1 MPLAAARK
9 LQKVSREKMMSR
21 LVLTGAVAFAAAGLL
36 VLPSQAEAKTLR
48 WSSQGDIA
56 TMDPYA
62 HTESFTSNMQHH
74 IYDPLVRRNKELQIE
89 PALATSWTIEA
100 PDRWRFK
107 LRQGVKFHDG
117 RPFTADDVV
126 ASVARLLDPAARAR
140 GNLSNVKEAVKV
152 DDFTVDFVLNGPYP
166 LLLNDLSGIFIM
178 SKGWLEANNALK
190 PGNTTTG
197 VTTFASTNA
206 NGTGP
211 FVLETYQPDNR
222 TVMNVNPNW
231 WDKPVHNITRIEFR
245 PIKSDAT
252 RVAAL
257 LSGEIDMMAPAPLQ
271 DLARIGGADGFK
283 VVEEPSLRLIFLGL
297 NHRAELQAEPGK
309 PNPMKDKRVRQALW
323 HAIDLDT
330 IHRRVMR
337 AKSRNVGT
345 MVAPPIPGYSAA
357 LDQPLPF
364 NVDTAKK
371 LLTEAGYPNG
381 FKTKLNCSNDRY
393 IADEQ
398 TCVAIAAMWTRAG
411 ITVDLKT
418 ESRATYFPLVDK
430 GETDVYILGWA
441 TLPPMDS
448 YSVASALLH
457 TKSGALGGNN
467 PNGLSDPRLDDLT
480 KKAAVELDEPKR
492 RAFLTEALKI
502 TRDEAYFIPLHQQP
516 VAWAMKKNIE
526 VPVFADE
533 YVRLWFAT
541 VN

>member
-1 MPLAAARK
+1 MGMRGAALLAGAAWLAATG
-9 LQKVSREKMMSR
+9 
-21 LVLTGAVAFAAAGLL
+21 LVGL
-36 VLPSQAEAKTLR
+36 PAEAKTLR

-62 HTESFTSNMQHH
+62 HTESFTSNMHHH
-74 IYDPLVRRNKELQIE
+74 IYDPLVRRNKGLQIE

-107 LRQGVKFHDG
+107 LRQGVKFHNG
-117 RPFTADDVV
+117 NAFTADDVV
-126 ASVARLLDPAARAR
+126 ASVTRLLDPAARAR
-140 GNLSNVKEAVKV
+140 GNLSNVKQAVKI

-178 SKGWLEANNALK
+178 DKEWLEANNALK

-197 VTTFASTNA
+197 ATTFASTNA

-211 FVLETYQPDNR
+211 FMLESYQPDNR
-222 TVMNVNPNW
+222 TIMNVNPSW
-231 WDKPVHNITRIEFR
+231 WDKDSAQHNVTRIEFR

-297 NHRAELQAEPGK
+297 NHRAELQGDPGK
-309 PNPMKDKRVRQALW
+309 PNPMKDRRVRQALW

-337 AKSRNVGT
+337 AKSRTVGT
-345 MVAPPIPGYSAA
+345 MVAPPIPGYSAD
-357 LDQPLPF
+357 LDKPLPF
-364 NVDTAKK
+364 NVDQAKS
-371 LLTEAGYPNG
+371 LLSEAGFPNG

-411 ITVDLKT
+411 VQVELKT

-430 GETDVYILGWA
+430 GESDAYILGWA

-457 TKSGALGGNN
+457 SKSGAFGGNN

-480 KKAAVELDEPKR
+480 KKAAVELDETKR
-492 RAFLTEALKI
+492 RGLLTEALKI
-502 TRDEAYFIPLHQQP
+502 VKDEAYFIPLHQQP
-516 VAWAMKKNIE
+516 VAWAMKKNID

-533 YVRLWFAT
+533 YVRLWFAK

>member
-1 MPLAAARK
+1 MTKFSLQGMTGLLATG
-9 LQKVSREKMMSR
+9 LI
-21 LVLTGAVAFAAAGLL
+21 VLGTGA
-36 VLPSQAEAKTLR
+36 SDAKTLR

-62 HTESFTSNMQHH
+62 HTESFTSNMHHH
-74 IYDPLVRRNKELQIE
+74 IYDPLVRRNKDLQIE
-89 PALATSWTIEA
+89 PALATSWSVEA

-107 LRQGVKFHDG
+107 LRPGVKFHNG
-117 RPFTADDVV
+117 AAFTADDVV
-126 ASVARLLDPAARAR
+126 ASITRLIHPGSRAK
-140 GNLSNVKEAVKV
+140 GNLSNVTKAEKV
-152 DDFTVDFVLNGPYP
+152 DDLTVDITLNGPYP
-166 LLLNDLSGIFIM
+166 LLLNDLSGVFIM
-178 SKGWLEANNALK
+178 SKSWLETNNAVI

-211 FVLETYQPDNR
+211 FVLESYQPDNR
-222 TVMNVNPNW
+222 TTMNVNPNW
-231 WDKPVHNITRIEFR
+231 WDKPAHNVTRIEFR

-271 DLARIGGADGFK
+271 DLARISGADGFK

-297 NHRAELQAEPGK
+297 NHRAELQGDPGK

-345 MVAPPIPGYSAA
+345 MVAPPIPGYSA
-357 LDQPLPF
+357 DIDKPLPF

-371 LLTEAGYPNG
+371 LLSDAGFPNG

-411 ITVDLKT
+411 VTVDLKT

-430 GETDVYILGWA
+430 GESDAYILGWA

-457 TKSGALGGNN
+457 SKTGAFGGNN
-467 PNGLSDPRLDDLT
+467 PNGLADPRLDDFT
-480 KKAAVELDEPKR
+480 KKAAVELDETKR

>member
-1 MPLAAARK
+1 MSKLRMLGLAKLGLAGIAAS
-9 LQKVSREKMMSR
+9 L
-21 LVLTGAVAFAAAGLL
+21 LGATA
-36 VLPSQAEAKTLR
+36 QAKTLR

-74 IYDPLVRRNKELQIE
+74 IYDPLVRRNRELQIE
-89 PALATSWTIEA
+89 PALATSWEIVA

-107 LRQGVKFHDG
+107 LRQGVKFHNG
-117 RPFTADDVV
+117 NAFTADDVV
-126 ASVARLLDPAARAR
+126 ASIARLLDPTARAK
-140 GNLSNVKEAVKV
+140 GNLSNVTRAEKV
-152 DDFTVDFVLNGPYP
+152 DDFTVDFVLTGPYP
-166 LLLNDLSGIFIM
+166 LLLNDLSGIFILDKEWM
-178 SKGWLEANNALK
+178 EANNALK

-211 FVLETYQPDNR
+211 FILESYQPDNR

-231 WDKPVHNITRIEFR
+231 WDKANAKHNLTRIEFR

-297 NHRAELQAEPGK
+297 NHRASLQADPGK

-337 AKSRNVGT
+337 GKSRTVGT
-345 MVAPPIPGYSAA
+345 MVAPPIPGYAA
-357 LDQPLPF
+357 DLDKPLAF
-364 NVDTAKK
+364 NVDQAKK
-371 LLTEAGYPNG
+371 LLADAGFPNG

-411 ITVDLKT
+411 VQVDLKT

-430 GETDVYILGWA
+430 GESDAYILGWA
-441 TLPPMDS
+441 TLPPMDA
-448 YSVASALLH
+448 YSVLSAILH
-457 TKSGALGGNN
+457 TKTGAFGGNN

-480 KKAAVELDEPKR
+480 KKAAVELDETKR
-492 RAFLTEALKI
+492 RAMMVEAFKI
-502 TRDEAYFIPLHQQP
+502 VRDEAYFIPLHQQP
-516 VAWAMKKNIE
+516 VAWAMKKTIE

>member
-1 MPLAAARK
+1 MRASLLLAGVA
-9 LQKVSREKMMSR
+9 L
-21 LVLTGAVAFAAAGLL
+21 AFAGA
-36 VLPSQAEAKTLR
+36 AEAKTLR

-62 HTESFTSNMQHH
+62 HTESFTSNMHHH
-74 IYDPLVRRNKELQIE
+74 IYDPLVRRNRDLQIE

-107 LRQGVKFHDG
+107 LRQGVKFHNG
-117 RPFTADDVV
+117 NAFTADDVV
-126 ASVARLLDPAARAR
+126 ASVTRLLDPGARAR
-140 GNLSNVKEAVKV
+140 GNLSNVTKAEKI
-152 DDFTVDFVLNGPYP
+152 DDFTVDFHLRGPYP

-178 SKGWLEANNALK
+178 DREWLETNNALK

-197 VTTFASTNA
+197 VATHASTNA

-211 FVLETYQPDNR
+211 FVLESYQPDNR
-222 TVMNVNPNW
+222 TIMNVNPNW
-231 WDKPVHNITRIEFR
+231 WDKASAGHNLTRIEFR

-297 NHRAELQAEPGK
+297 NHRDTLQADPTK

-323 HAIDLDT
+323 HAIDLDS

-337 AKSRNVGT
+337 AKSRTVGT
-345 MVAPPIPGYSAA
+345 MVAPPIPGYAA
-357 LDQPLPF
+357 DLDKPLPF
-364 NVDTAKK
+364 NVDRAKS
-371 LLTEAGYPNG
+371 LLTEAGFPNG
-381 FKTKLNCSNDRY
+381 FRTKLNCSNDRY

-411 ITVDLKT
+411 VTVDLKT

-441 TLPPMDS
+441 TLPPMDG

-457 TKSGALGGNN
+457 SRSGAFGGNN
-467 PNGLSDPRLDDLT
+467 PNGLADPRLDDLT

-492 RAFLTEALKI
+492 RALLTEALRI
-502 TRDEAYFIPLHQQP
+502 VRDEAYFIPLHQQP

-533 YVRLWFAT
+533 YVRLWFAK

>member
-1 MPLAAARK
+1 
-9 LQKVSREKMMSR
+9 MSR
-21 LVLTGAVAFAAAGLL
+21 ISLTGSRAKFAGSMLVAGCMVATIAA
-36 VLPSQAEAKTLR
+36 AEAKTLR

-62 HTESFTSNMQHH
+62 HTESFTSNMHHH
-74 IYDPLVRRNKELQIE
+74 IYDPLVRRNKDLQIE
-89 PALATSWTIEA
+89 PALATSWKIIE
-100 PDRWRFK
+100 PTRWRFT
-107 LRQGVKFHDG
+107 LRQGVKFHNG
-117 RPFTADDVV
+117 NAFTADDVV
-126 ASVARLLDPAARAR
+126 ASITRLTHPGARAR
-140 GNLSNVKEAVKV
+140 GNLSNVTRAEKV
-152 DDFTVDFVLNGPYP
+152 DDFTVDFVLTGPYP

-178 SKGWLEANNALK
+178 NKAWLEANNAVT

-197 VTTFASTNA
+197 TVTFASTNA

-211 FVLETYQPDNR
+211 FILESYQPDNR
-222 TVMNVNPNW
+222 TTMNVNPNW
-231 WDKPVHNITRIEFR
+231 WDKPAHNLTRIEFR

-271 DLARIGGADGFK
+271 DLGRIGSADGFK
-283 VVEEPSLRLIFLGL
+283 VSEEPSLRLIFLGL
-297 NHRAELQAEPGK
+297 NHRAELQGDPGK
-309 PNPMKDKRVRQALW
+309 PNPMKDLRVRQALW
-323 HAIDLDT
+323 HAVDLDS

-337 AKSRNVGT
+337 GKSRTVGT
-345 MVAPPIPGYSAA
+345 MVAPPIPGYAA
-357 LDQPLPF
+357 DLDKPLGF
-364 NVDTAKK
+364 DVDKAKK
-371 LLTEAGYPNG
+371 LLADAGFPNG

-398 TCVAIAAMWTRAG
+398 TCVAIAAMWTRIG
-411 ITVDLKT
+411 VTVDLKT

-430 GETDVYILGWA
+430 GESDAYILGWA

-457 TKSGALGGNN
+457 AKTGAFGGNN
-467 PNGLSDPRLDDLT
+467 PNGLADPRLDDLT

-492 RAFLTEALKI
+492 RALLTEALKI

-533 YVRLWFAT
+533 YVRLWFAS